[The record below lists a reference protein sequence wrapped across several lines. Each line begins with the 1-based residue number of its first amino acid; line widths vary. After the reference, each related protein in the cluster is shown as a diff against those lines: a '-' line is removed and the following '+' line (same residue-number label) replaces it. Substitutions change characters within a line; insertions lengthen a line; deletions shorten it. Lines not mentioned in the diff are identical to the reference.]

1 MSHDFLSYFIFI
13 AALLISFVLDLFVF
27 SRSGKEVSPRSA
39 LFQYLFWVAV
49 ALGYFV
55 YLWFHFGS
63 TTSLNY
69 LSAYFMEMALSI
81 DNIFVFVMIFS
92 SLQVRPQY
100 VGRVLMIGVVLA
112 IVFRIL
118 FIFIGIVLIQKFH
131 WIMYVFGALL
141 LYTGVKLFF
150 ENQEAEHDVRDGKI
164 YKFIRRYLRYTEEE
178 AEGNFTVT
186 RLGKTYFTKIAL
198 VVLMVGITDIVFA
211 LDSIPAVFA
220 ITTDNLVVY
229 SSNIFAVLGL
239 RALFFIL
246 QRAADRFDFLQQ
258 GIAVVLIFI
267 GAKMFLEIF
276 DVHIPVWVSLAVIVC
291 CISGGIFYSQYHNR
305 KNSKLKQHHGTHS

>member
-1 MSHDFLSYFIFI
+1 MNQDFISYLIFI
-13 AALLISFVLDLFVF
+13 VALILSFVLDLFVF
-27 SRSGKEVSPRSA
+27 SKKEKEVSTRSA
-39 LFQYLFWVAV
+39 TFQYLFWVAI
-49 ALGYFV
+49 ALSYCG
-55 YLWFHFGS
+55 YLWFHYDAH
-63 TTSLNY
+63 TAINY

-81 DNIFVFVMIFS
+81 DNIFVFVMIFT

-100 VGRVLMIGVVLA
+100 IGRVLMIGVVLA
-112 IVFRIL
+112 ILFRIL
-118 FIFIGIVLIQKFH
+118 FIFVGIALVQQFH
-131 WIMYVFGALL
+131 WIMYIFGALL

-150 ENQEAEHDVRDGKI
+150 QNQEAEHDVRDGNI

-178 AEGNFTVT
+178 AEGQFTVN

-198 VVLMVGITDIVFA
+198 VVLMVGLTDIVFA

-246 QRAADRFDFLQQ
+246 QKMADQFDFLQQ

-267 GAKMFLEIF
+267 GAKMFLEIIQI
-276 DVHIPVWVSLAVIVC
+276 HIPVWVSLLMIVA
-291 CISGGIFYSQYHNR
+291 CISGGILYSIYHNR
-305 KNSKLKQHHGTHS
+305 KNSKLDKLHDSN